1 MIAETGLPLLRD
13 SPVASSQV
21 AGQKSKLPH
30 FSELDGLRGIAA
42 VVVFVHHFLQV
53 AATQPTGGWNWF
65 FRLIL
70 HLSKYGSSGV
80 DVFFVLSGYLI
91 TSLLLIDRGKPN
103 YFHNFYWKRALRI
116 LPVYF
121 VHLILTQSIIG
132 NAWGYIWLS
141 LIFLVNFSQRF
152 HVTTIGVAW
161 TLSIEEQFYLIWP
174 NFVRR
179 LRLTSLYYLA
189 FALVLTSVLLRIVM
203 PLATGG
209 MAIIYT
215 PYRCDGLGLGA
226 ILALQWFEPE
236 GRPQLIQTLLNILH
250 SNLLLV
256 LAIISAAV
264 LLCLAAEPPLIAGA
278 SISTVNYLAYRLIR
292 RIIRPGEPNRALTWL
307 GHGVPVYFG
316 KISYS
321 LYLYHVIVLF
331 LVTKHFGQIDSSHLG
346 QATALFALAF
356 GATIVMSTVSLY
368 AMELPIQSLRRFV
381 LK

>member
-1 MIAETGLPLLRD
+1 MIEETCLPLLHG

-21 AGQKSKLPH
+21 ALPKSKLPR
-30 FSELDGLRGIAA
+30 FRELDGLRGTAA
-42 VVVFVHHFLQV
+42 VAVFVHHFLQT
-53 AATQPTGGWNWF
+53 AATQPTERWYWF
-65 FRLIL
+65 LRPIL
-70 HLSKYGSSGV
+70 HLSQYGSSGV

-91 TSLLLIDRGKPN
+91 TSLLLIDRGEPN
-103 YFHNFYWKRALRI
+103 YLRNFYWKRALRI

-121 VHLILTQSIIG
+121 VYLILTQSIIG
-132 NAWGYIWLS
+132 NAWGYIGLS

-152 HVTTIGVAW
+152 HVKEKGVAW

-174 NFVRR
+174 HFVRR

-203 PLATGG
+203 PLATGKI
-209 MAIIYT
+209 AIIYT

-236 GRPQLIQTLLNILH
+236 GRPRLIQMFLNILH

-256 LAIISAAV
+256 LAIISAV
-264 LLCLAAEPPLIAGA
+264 VVCLPAETLLIAGA
-278 SISTVNYLAYRLIR
+278 RIGTVNYLAYRLIR
-292 RIIRPGEPNRALTWL
+292 RIIMPGEPNHALTWL

-316 KISYS
+316 RISYS
-321 LYLYHVIVLF
+321 FYLYHAIVLF
-331 LVTKHFGQIDSSHLG
+331 LVAKHFGQIDSSHLG
-346 QATALFALAF
+346 QAAALFALAF
-356 GATIVMSTVSLY
+356 GATIAMSTVSLY
-368 AMELPIQSLRRFV
+368 AMEFPIQRLRRFV

>member
-1 MIAETGLPLLRD
+1 LITYPLDVTR
-13 SPVASSQV
+13 SQV
-21 AGQKSKLPH
+21 ISQKSKLPY
-30 FSELDGLRGIAA
+30 FSKLDGLRGTAA
-42 VVVFVHHFLQV
+42 FVVFVHHFLQA
-53 AATQPTGGWNWF
+53 AATQKAESWNWF
-65 FRLIL
+65 FRLVL
-70 HLSKYGSSGV
+70 HLSQYGSSGV

-103 YFHNFYWKRALRI
+103 YFHDFYWKRALRI

-121 VHLILTQSIIG
+121 VHLILTQWIIG

-152 HVTTIGVAW
+152 DVDPKGVSW

-189 FALVLTSVLLRIVM
+189 FALVLTSVLLRVVM
-203 PLATGG
+203 PLATGK
-209 MAIIYT
+209 MAITYT

-226 ILALQWFEPE
+226 ILALQWFEPVK
-236 GRPQLIQTLLNILH
+236 RSPLIQALLNILN

-256 LAIISAAV
+256 LAIVSAV
-264 LLCLAAEPPLIAGA
+264 VIITLPAESQLVAGA
-278 SISTVNYLAYRLIR
+278 RIGTVNYLAYRLIR
-292 RIIRPGEPNRALTWL
+292 RIIMPGKANRVLTWL

-316 KISYS
+316 RISYS
-321 LYLYHVIVLF
+321 FYLYHPVILF
-331 LVTKHFGQIDSSHLG
+331 LVAKYFRPINSSHLG
-346 QATALFALAF
+346 QASALFVLAL

-368 AMELPIQSLRRFV
+368 AIELPVQSLRRFV

>member
-1 MIAETGLPLLRD
+1 VPR
-13 SPVASSQV
+13 SQV
-21 AGQKSKLPH
+21 ISQKSKLPY
-30 FSELDGLRGIAA
+30 FSKLDGLRGTAA
-42 VVVFVHHFLQV
+42 FVVFVHHFLQA
-53 AATQPTGGWNWF
+53 AATQKAESWNWF
-65 FRLIL
+65 FRLVL
-70 HLSKYGSSGV
+70 HLSQYGSSGV

-103 YFHNFYWKRALRI
+103 YFHDFYWKRALRI

-121 VHLILTQSIIG
+121 VHLILTQWIIG

-152 HVTTIGVAW
+152 DVDPKGVSW

-189 FALVLTSVLLRIVM
+189 FALVLTSVLLRVVM
-203 PLATGG
+203 PLATGK
-209 MAIIYT
+209 MAITYT

-226 ILALQWFEPE
+226 ILALQWFEPVK
-236 GRPQLIQTLLNILH
+236 RSPLIQALLNILN

-256 LAIISAAV
+256 LAIVSAV
-264 LLCLAAEPPLIAGA
+264 VIITLPAESQLVAGA
-278 SISTVNYLAYRLIR
+278 RIGTVNYLAYRLIR
-292 RIIRPGEPNRALTWL
+292 RIIMPGKANRVLTWL
-307 GHGVPVYFG
+307 GHGVPVNFG
-316 KISYS
+316 RISYS
-321 LYLYHVIVLF
+321 FYLYHPVILF
-331 LVTKHFGQIDSSHLG
+331 LVAKYFRPINSSHLG
-346 QATALFALAF
+346 QASALFVLAL

-368 AMELPIQSLRRFV
+368 AIELPVQSLRRFV